1 MFGIPEQLT
10 YMNNLIDRNEY
21 HETIAKEFFYLCSD
35 KTVLEIAPFGGNQT
49 QAIVKYPIKSLL
61 LVEPNQTCNA
71 KLIEFFP
78 TATII
83 NDDIFNVYHNKVL
96 VDVVVACGLLYHL
109 HSSLYLLEL
118 IANQSDPEYII
129 LDSIHRPPPGI
140 IIKNELLNV
149 PGNRYT
155 TAPAWKAVNYSISLA
170 FDYFDQALTDL
181 GYKCINKIELA
192 EFNIF
197 SKQNSWMAS
206 WQKITYK

>member
-1 MFGIPEQLT
+1 
-10 YMNNLIDRNEY
+10 MNNIIDWNEY

-35 KTVLEIAPFGGNQT
+35 KTVLEIAPFAGHQT

-61 LVEPNQTCNA
+61 LVEPNQTYNA
-71 KLIEFFP
+71 QLIEFFP
-78 TATII
+78 TTTII

-109 HSSLYLLEL
+109 HSHLSLLEL

-129 LDSIHRPPPGI
+129 LDCIHRSPPGI
-140 IIKNELLNV
+140 MITNELPNV

-155 TAPAWKAVNYSISLA
+155 TTPTWKAVNYSIGLA

-192 EFNIF
+192 EFNVP

>member
-1 MFGIPEQLT
+1 MP
-10 YMNNLIDRNEY
+10 NNLQIWNEY

-35 KTVLEIAPFGGNQT
+35 KTVLEIAPMVGHQT

-61 LVEPNQTCNA
+61 LVEPNQTYNA

-109 HSSLYLLEL
+109 HSPLYLLEL

-129 LDSIHRPPPGI
+129 LDAIHLPPPPGI
-140 IIKNELLNV
+140 LITNELPNT

-155 TAPAWKAVNYSISLA
+155 TTPAWKAVNYSICLNFS
-170 FDYFDQALTDL
+170 YIDQALTDL
-181 GYKCINKIELA
+181 GYKCINKIDLA
-192 EFNIF
+192 EFDMF

-206 WQKITYK
+206 WQKIAYK